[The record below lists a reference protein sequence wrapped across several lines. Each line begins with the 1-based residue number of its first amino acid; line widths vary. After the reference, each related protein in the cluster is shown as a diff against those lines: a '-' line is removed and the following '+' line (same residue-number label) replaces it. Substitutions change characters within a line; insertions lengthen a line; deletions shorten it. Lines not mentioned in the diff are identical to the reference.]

1 MLAFCSLSLLL
12 VSHEHG
18 FVALLR
24 GVGGVLVRR
33 QDRLADKPIR
43 IGCYQKLMTT
53 LNRLLL
59 LLYDF
64 VRVALSN
71 SQFLDGLPLDV
82 SPHTISDL
90 LPVLFRFV
98 KDLLAFL

>member
-18 FVALLR
+18 FVALLC
-24 GVGGVLVRR
+24 GVGGVLVRC

-64 VRVALSN
+64 VRVALGN

-82 SPHTISDL
+82 SPHTILDL
-90 LPVLFRFV
+90 LSVLFCFV